1 VVQVIPGSLRRQK
14 LETVNKTVQDETWIG
29 PAVLAVSWLRS
40 LGHNEQADRLPTHAR
55 PHDTESRAWKLI
67 LHPTSER
74 TEQCRGTTAP
84 QQGETTVQG
93 ASTSSAKPIIHA
105 LALLTSLVSII
116 NPRVILQP
124 AYALLFLSTLEEP
137 LVVRGS
143 LWSSLY
149 TLCVDFRLPNALSP
163 AAVAHSSHLHG
174 LAQTSRCCPHHHRLT
189 YTDLHEAVRTP
200 RSLKME
206 GLPTPPNEDHLRSQG
221 PKRQHSHSKAVKAVH
236 RASKRA
242 TTHGH
247 PASPAPDAHSHV
259 SSADGRHKRVWK
271 ACERCRMKK
280 TKVN

>member
-1 VVQVIPGSLRRQK
+1 
-14 LETVNKTVQDETWIG
+14 
-29 PAVLAVSWLRS
+29 
-40 LGHNEQADRLPTHAR
+40 
-55 PHDTESRAWKLI
+55 
-67 LHPTSER
+67 
-74 TEQCRGTTAP
+74 
-84 QQGETTVQG
+84 VQG
-93 ASTSSAKPIIHA
+93 ASTSTSTSSAKPIIHALA

-124 AYALLFLSTLEEP
+124 AYALLFLSTPEEP
-137 LVVRGS
+137 LSSVVFSGVPFTRF
-143 LWSSLY
+143 
-149 TLCVDFRLPNALSP
+149 CVDFRLPNARSPSCSRPFVPLTHRPNLTLLSP
-163 AAVAHSSHLHG
+163 LPDLHG
-174 LAQTSRCCPHHHRLT
+174 LT
-189 YTDLHEAVRTP
+189 RTP

-280 TKVN
+280 TKVDYNVRLRVGFR